1 MTTRERNMLIFLGV
15 VALGALLYFVF
26 FLGGGEPEQDAA
38 PTTPVASPPPIP
50 PTPGTGVGE
59 PPEEDQPPRAV
70 AFFGGRDP
78 FVPLVVA
85 VAPTPSPGVD
95 GGGEP
100 PPDDGEPDDGEPGD
114 GEPPIVEPP
123 DDAEEEEQDGI
134 TVTGKQVVLVD
145 VIDSNT
151 VQVEV
156 EGRPYTVSEGET
168 FAENFE
174 VVSVE
179 GGCARFLFGDES
191 FTLCEGEAPK

>member
-1 MTTRERNMLIFLGV
+1 MTGRERNMLIFLGV

-26 FLGGGEPEQDAA
+26 VLGGGEPEQDAA

-59 PPEEDQPPRAV
+59 PPEEGQPPRAV

-85 VAPTPSPGVD
+85 VAPTPAPSPGD
-95 GGGEP
+95 GGEQP
-100 PPDDGEPDDGEPGD
+100 PPDGGEPGD
-114 GEPPIVEPP
+114 GEPPIVTPP
-123 DDAEEEEQDGI
+123 DDAEEQEQDGI

-145 VIDSNT
+145 VVDSNT

-156 EGRPYTVSEGET
+156 DGQPYTASEGET
-168 FAENFE
+168 FAQNFE